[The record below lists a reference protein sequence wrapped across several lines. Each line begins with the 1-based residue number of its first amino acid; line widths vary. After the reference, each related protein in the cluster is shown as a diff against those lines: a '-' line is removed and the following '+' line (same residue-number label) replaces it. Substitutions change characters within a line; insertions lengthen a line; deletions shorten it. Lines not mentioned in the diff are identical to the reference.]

1 MVAIVG
7 EAGSRQMKL
16 ASALRRPLGRSS
28 FWIIPVLAALTFGV
42 SLVSA
47 QTATGRISGTV
58 LDPTGAAVP
67 DAKITFRGESSGA
80 TFSVVT
86 SSAGGYTAID
96 LPAGVYAVEVE
107 MPGFRRHLVHG
118 IKVDVATEASLP
130 PIRLEIGE
138 ITFVVE
144 VEGGVSQVQT
154 TTAEL
159 TSTVTSGQIADL
171 PLINRDPLGLIHLQA
186 GVVSAGRTATA
197 INGQRTSFSNVTLD
211 GINIQDNY
219 IRGNGLDFLP
229 NRTLL
234 DQVSEFTITTQNAN
248 SAVSGGSSHV
258 SFTTPSGGS
267 EYHGGLYWHNRNS
280 ALSAAEWFSN
290 RQGLPKPFLNQNQ
303 VGGSLGGPILKNK
316 LFFYTNYEAFRR
328 RSEALDNATIL
339 TAEARRGIFRYFDQ
353 NENLQQVNVLR
364 MQALQVDPAAR
375 AILDQIPGPDQI
387 NNFDVGDSDR
397 DQLRNTAGYRFLTRD
412 DSDRDAVTNRFDW
425 ALSAKHLVS
434 ATHQYTR
441 ERNQRPDAGNGYHRI
456 PVVEDFGHTNFLSL
470 AWRWSP
476 GPRWSN
482 ELRGGFN
489 LAPGDF
495 RTTENRGDTLLT
507 GFLFRNPVVNFAP
520 EGRYTDTFNF
530 MNNTAHQL
538 GNHSLRFGVQ
548 TQQVRVETFDSFET
562 LPTFVLNIEPQSQFA
577 LADRFFPGGI
587 DSNDFFDA
595 ERLLATLG
603 GIVGRAR
610 QTFNVTDRNSGFV
623 PVSDFRR
630 RYSLDSVALYFQDG
644 WRVTPRFTLNLG
656 LRWEYFGRFDERDG
670 LMLNPVSGPGGV
682 FDMLRSDAILDF
694 AGGEV
699 GRPLW
704 EADLNNYVPNVGI
717 AWDLFGDGRTAIR
730 AGYSINYVNDEV
742 MQAAQ
747 NATRANDGLQGRRR
761 EINLDLFLSGPL
773 LEIDTPEFKV
783 PRNVSENQALD
794 PLAALFTID
803 PRLRTPYVQQW
814 NFGIQHDLGWD
825 TVFEVRYVGNKG
837 TKLLRAFDFNQ
848 VVLRENGFLDDF
860 LRARSNGF
868 LAEAAGGFN
877 PEFDPEFNPGFNP
890 KFNPSIVGSQPLT
903 FFKLLKDKGLLS
915 DPTFQRLIK
924 RGEPGQL
931 AFLYIFNRFTEGTE
945 VDFRHNRNALV
956 TDMLTNF
963 SNSSYHAFQTEVR
976 RRAAEGLMF
985 QANYSFSKVLTDSSG
1000 TQVRFD
1006 PFLDIAQPDLER
1018 ARADFDL
1025 NHVFNLNFVYELPF
1039 AARLQNKPGLEKL
1052 IGGWTISSIFT
1063 WQSGAPV
1070 SILSGRGTI
1079 NRVGRGE
1086 NTAVSN
1092 LTKEQLDDIVGFRM
1106 TSDGPFFVAESAI
1119 NPLDGRGV
1127 APDSG
1132 EPEPFPGQAFFHPD
1146 SGEAGTLQRRMFSGP
1161 SALALNFA
1169 VNKTTRLTESQSV
1182 RFGASFSN
1190 FLNHPTFLSGD
1201 HILDATQFGRVTSTL
1216 TGARVIELHLRYSF

>member
-1 MVAIVG
+1 
-7 EAGSRQMKL
+7 MKL
-16 ASALRRPLGRSS
+16 AFALRRLFSGSHRVALPLAVFLLG
-28 FWIIPVLAALTFGV
+28 A

-58 LDPTGAAVP
+58 LDPTGAAVQ
-67 DAKITFRGESSGA
+67 DALITIRSESSGA
-80 TFSVVT
+80 SFSALT
-86 SSAGGYTAID
+86 SSAGGFTAID
-96 LPAGVYAVEVE
+96 LPAGYYAVEVE
-107 MPGFRRHLVHG
+107 VPGFRRHLVQS

-138 ITFVVE
+138 ITSVVE

-186 GVVSAGRTATA
+186 GVVSAGRAATA

-229 NRTLL
+229 SRTLL
-234 DQVSEFTITTQNAN
+234 DQVAEFTITTQNAN
-248 SAVSGGSSHV
+248 AAVSGGSSHV
-258 SFTTPSGGS
+258 SFTTPSGGT
-267 EYHGGLYWHNRNS
+267 EYHGSLYWHNRNS
-280 ALSAAEWFSN
+280 ALSAGEWFSN

-303 VGGSLGGPILKNK
+303 VGGSLGGPIIKNR
-316 LFFYTNYEAFRR
+316 LFFYTNYEAFRK
-328 RSEALDNATIL
+328 RSETLGNTRIL
-339 TAEARRGIFRYFDQ
+339 TAEARRGIFRYFDR

-364 MQALQVDPAAR
+364 MQALGVDPAAK
-375 AILDQIPGPDQI
+375 AVLDRIPGPDQI

-397 DQLRNTAGYRFLTRD
+397 DQLRNTAGYRFLVQND
-412 DSDRDAVTNRFDW
+412 GDRDATTNRLDYVI
-425 ALSAKHLVS
+425 SDEHLVS
-434 ATHQYTR
+434 GTYKYSR
-441 ERNQRPDAGNGYHRI
+441 EEGDRPDAGNGFHRV
-456 PVVEDFGHTNFLSL
+456 PVVKDFGHSKLVSVG
-470 AWRWSP
+470 WRWSP
-476 GPRWSN
+476 NPRWSN
-482 ELRGGFN
+482 ELRGGFH

-495 RTTENRGDTLLT
+495 RTTEDRGDMLLA
-507 GFLFRNPVVNFAP
+507 GFLFTNPVVNFDP
-520 EGRYTDTFNF
+520 QGRYTDTFNF
-530 MNNTAHQL
+530 MNNTVHQR

-548 TQQVRVETFDSFET
+548 TQQIRVETFNSGGT
-562 LPTFVLNIEPQSQFA
+562 LPTFLLNIEPDSQFA
-577 LADRFFPGGI
+577 LGTRFFPGRI
-587 DSNDFFDA
+587 DSNDFFAA

-603 GIVGRAR
+603 GIVGQAR
-610 QTFNVTDRNSGFV
+610 QTFNITDRNSGFV
-623 PVSDFRR
+623 PRSEFRR

-670 LMLNPVSGPGGV
+670 LMLNPVPGAGGV

-704 EADLNNYVPNVGI
+704 EADLNNYAPNVGV

-747 NATRANDGLQGRRR
+747 NATRANDGLQGPRR

-773 LEIDTPEFKV
+773 LEIGAPEFKV

-794 PLAALFTID
+794 PAAALFTID
-803 PRLRTPYVQQW
+803 PGLRTPYVQQW

-825 TVFEVRYVGNKG
+825 TIFEVRYVGNKG

-868 LAEAAGGFN
+868 LAEAADEFN
-877 PEFDPEFNPGFNP
+877 PEF
-890 KFNPSIVGSQPLT
+890 NPSIAGSQPLT
-903 FFKLLKDKGLLS
+903 FFPRLKMEGLLS

-945 VDFRHNRNALV
+945 VGFRHNRNALV

-963 SNSSYHAFQTEVR
+963 SNSSYHALQTEVR
-976 RRAAEGLMF
+976 RRAAEGLVF

-1018 ARADFDL
+1018 ARAEFDL

-1092 LTKEQLDDIVGFRM
+1092 LTREQLDEIVGFRM

-1132 EPEPFPGQAFFHPD
+1132 EPEPFPGQVFFHPD

-1161 SALALNFA
+1161 SALALDFA

>member
-1 MVAIVG
+1 
-7 EAGSRQMKL
+7 MKFALTPHRLLESLCLWTL
-16 ASALRRPLGRSS
+16 A
-28 FWIIPVLAALTFGV
+28 LAALTFGTPF
-42 SLVSA
+42 VSA

-58 LDPTGAAVP
+58 LDPTGAAVQ
-67 DAKITFRGESSGA
+67 DALITIRSESSGA

-86 SSAGGYTAID
+86 SSTGGFTAID
-96 LPAGVYAVEVE
+96 LPAGIHAVEVE
-107 MPGFRRHLVHG
+107 VPGFRRHLVQG

-138 ITFVVE
+138 ITVVVE

-186 GVVSAGRTATA
+186 GVVSAGRANTA

-234 DQVSEFTITTQNAN
+234 GQVSEFTITTQNAN
-248 SAVSGGSSHV
+248 AAVSGGSSHV

-267 EYHGGLYWHNRNS
+267 EYHGSLYWHNRNS

-290 RQGLPKPFLNQNQ
+290 RQRLPKPVLNQNQ
-303 VGGSLGGPILKNK
+303 LGGSLGGPIFKNK

-339 TAEARRGIFRYFDQ
+339 TAEARRGIFRYFDL
-353 NENLQQVNVLR
+353 NKNLRQVNVLR

-387 NNFDVGDSDR
+387 NNSDVGDSDS

-425 ALSAKHLVS
+425 TLSAKHLVS
-434 ATHQYTR
+434 ATYQYTR
-441 ERNQRPDAGNGYHRI
+441 ERNQRHDAGNGYHRI
-456 PVVEDFGHTNFLSL
+456 PVVQDFGHTNFLSL

-495 RTTENRGDTLLT
+495 RTTENRGDTLFT
-507 GFLFRNPVVNFAP
+507 GFLFRNPVVNFDP

-530 MNNTAHQL
+530 MNNTVHQR

-548 TQQVRVETFDSFET
+548 AQQIRVETFNSGGT
-562 LPTFVLNIEPQSQFA
+562 LPTFLLNIDPRSQFA
-577 LADRFFPGGI
+577 LGTRFFPGGI
-587 DSNDFFDA
+587 DSNDFFAA
-595 ERLLATLG
+595 EHLLATLG
-603 GIVGRAR
+603 GIVGQAE
-610 QTFNVTDRNSGFV
+610 QTFNITDRNSGFA
-623 PVSDFRR
+623 PGSEFRR

-656 LRWEYFGRFDERDG
+656 LRWDYFGRFEERDG
-670 LMLNPVSGPGGV
+670 LMLNPVAGAGGV

-704 EADLNNYVPNVGI
+704 EADLNNYAPNIGI

-730 AGYSINYVNDEV
+730 AGYSINYVNDET
-742 MQAAQ
+742 MRAAE
-747 NATRANDGLQGRRR
+747 NATIANDGLQQTAR

-794 PLAALFTID
+794 PGAALFTID

-868 LAEAAGGFN
+868 LAQAQMGEFN
-877 PEFDPEFNPGFNP
+877 PEFNPA
-890 KFNPSIVGSQPLT
+890 IVGSQSLT
-903 FFKLLKDKGLLS
+903 FFRELKDKGLLS
-915 DPTFQRLIK
+915 DPTIQEPIK
-924 RGEPGQL
+924 RGEPGAL
-931 AFLYIFNRFTEGTE
+931 AFLYIFNGFTEGTE
-945 VDFRHNRNALV
+945 V
-956 TDMLTNF
+956 
-963 SNSSYHAFQTEVR
+963 
-976 RRAAEGLMF
+976 GC
-985 QANYSFSKVLTDSSG
+985 
-1000 TQVRFD
+1000 
-1006 PFLDIAQPDLER
+1006 
-1018 ARADFDL
+1018 
-1025 NHVFNLNFVYELPF
+1025 
-1039 AARLQNKPGLEKL
+1039 
-1052 IGGWTISSIFT
+1052 
-1063 WQSGAPV
+1063 
-1070 SILSGRGTI
+1070 
-1079 NRVGRGE
+1079 
-1086 NTAVSN
+1086 
-1092 LTKEQLDDIVGFRM
+1092 
-1106 TSDGPFFVAESAI
+1106 
-1119 NPLDGRGV
+1119 
-1127 APDSG
+1127 
-1132 EPEPFPGQAFFHPD
+1132 
-1146 SGEAGTLQRRMFSGP
+1146 
-1161 SALALNFA
+1161 
-1169 VNKTTRLTESQSV
+1169 
-1182 RFGASFSN
+1182 
-1190 FLNHPTFLSGD
+1190 
-1201 HILDATQFGRVTSTL
+1201 
-1216 TGARVIELHLRYSF
+1216 

>member
-1 MVAIVG
+1 
-7 EAGSRQMKL
+7 MKL
-16 ASALRRPLGRSS
+16 AFALRRLFSGSHRVALPLAV
-28 FWIIPVLAALTFGV
+28 FLLGV

-58 LDPTGAAVP
+58 LDPTGAAVQ
-67 DAKITFRGESSGA
+67 DALITIRSEASGA

-86 SSAGGYTAID
+86 SSAGGFTAID
-96 LPAGVYAVEVE
+96 LPAGIYAVEVE
-107 MPGFRRHLVHG
+107 VPGFRRHVVQSV
-118 IKVDVATEASLP
+118 KVDVATETSLP

-138 ITFVVE
+138 ITVVVE

-159 TSTVTSGQIADL
+159 TSTVTSGQIVDL

-186 GVVSAGRTATA
+186 GVVSAGRANTA

-234 DQVSEFTITTQNAN
+234 DQVAEFTITTQNAN
-248 SAVSGGSSHV
+248 AAVSGGSSHV
-258 SFTTPSGGS
+258 SFTTQSGGS
-267 EYHGGLYWHNRNS
+267 EYHGSLYWHNRNS

-290 RQGLPKPFLNQNQ
+290 RQGLPKPTLNQNQ
-303 VGGSLGGPILKNK
+303 LGGSLGGPILKNK

-328 RSEALDNATIL
+328 LSEALDNAEIL

-375 AILDQIPGPDQI
+375 VILDQIPGPDQI

-397 DQLRNTAGYRFLTRD
+397 DQLRNTAGYRFLTRN

-425 ALSAKHLVS
+425 TLSAKHLVS
-434 ATHQYTR
+434 ATYQYTR

-456 PVVEDFGHTNFLSL
+456 PVVQDFGHTNFLSL

-495 RTTENRGDTLLT
+495 RTSENRGDVLLT
-507 GFLFRNPVVNFAP
+507 GFLFRNPVVNFDP
-520 EGRYTDTFNF
+520 QGRYTDTFNF
-530 MNNTAHQL
+530 MNNTAHQR

-548 TQQVRVETFDSFET
+548 TQQVRVETFDSFGT
-562 LPTFVLNIEPQSQFA
+562 LPTFSLNIEPDSQFA
-577 LADRFFPGGI
+577 LATRFFPGRI
-587 DSNDFFDA
+587 DSNDFFAA

-603 GIVGRAR
+603 GIVGQAR
-610 QTFNVTDRNSGFV
+610 QTFNITDRNSGFV
-623 PVSDFRR
+623 PGSEFRR
-630 RYSLDSVALYFQDG
+630 RYALDSVALYFQDG

-670 LMLNPVSGPGGV
+670 LMLNPVSRPGGI

-694 AGGEV
+694 AGSEV

-742 MQAAQ
+742 TQAAQ
-747 NATRANDGLQGRRR
+747 NATRANDGLQGTAR
-761 EINLDLFLSGPL
+761 EINLDLFLSGAL
-773 LEIDTPEFKV
+773 LEIDTPEFRV

-848 VVLRENGFLDDF
+848 VILRENGFLEDF

-868 LAEAAGGFN
+868 LAEARTGEFN
-877 PEFDPEFNPGFNP
+877 PEFDAG
-890 KFNPSIVGSQPLT
+890 IAGSRPLT
-903 FFKLLKDKGLLS
+903 FSPRLDQEGLLS
-915 DPTFQRLIK
+915 DPTFQGLIK
-924 RGEPGQL
+924 RGEPGGL
-931 AFLYIFNRFTEGTE
+931 AFLYIFNGFTEGTD
-945 VDFRHNRNALV
+945 VGFRRNRNALV

-963 SNSSYHAFQTEVR
+963 SNSSYHALQTEVR
-976 RRAAEGLMF
+976 RRAAEGLVF

-1018 ARADFDL
+1018 ARAEFDL

-1039 AARLQNKPGLEKL
+1039 GPDRRWNKSRLEKL

-1092 LTKEQLDDIVGFRM
+1092 LTREQLDEIVGFRM
-1106 TSDGPFFVAESAI
+1106 TADGPFFIAESAI
-1119 NPLDGRGV
+1119 NPLDRRAV
-1127 APDSG
+1127 APDSA
-1132 EPEPFPGQAFFHPD
+1132 EREPFPGQVFFHPD
-1146 SGEAGTLQRRMFSGP
+1146 PGEAGTLQRRLFSGP
-1161 SALALNFA
+1161 SALALDFA
-1169 VNKTTRLTESQSV
+1169 LNKTTRLTESQSV
-1182 RFGASFSN
+1182 RFGARFSN

-1201 HILDATQFGRVTSTL
+1201 HFLDATQFGRVTSSL

>member
-1 MVAIVG
+1 
-7 EAGSRQMKL
+7 MKL
-16 ASALRRPLGRSS
+16 SFAPRRLFSGSHRVALPLAVFLLGAS
-28 FWIIPVLAALTFGV
+28 LA
-42 SLVSA
+42 SA

-58 LDPTGAAVP
+58 LDPTGAAVQ
-67 DAKITFRGESSGA
+67 DALITIRSEASGA

-86 SSAGGYTAID
+86 SSTGGFTAID
-96 LPAGVYAVEVE
+96 LPAGHYGVEVE
-107 MPGFRRHLVHG
+107 VPGFRRHVVHG

-138 ITFVVE
+138 ISVVVE

-186 GVVSAGRTATA
+186 GVVSAGRANTA

-248 SAVSGGSSHV
+248 AAVSGGSSHV
-258 SFTTPSGGS
+258 SFTTRSGGT
-267 EYHGGLYWHNRNS
+267 EYHGSLYWHNRNS

-290 RQGLPKPFLNQNQ
+290 RQGLPKPVLNQNQ
-303 VGGSLGGPILKNK
+303 LGGSLGGPILKNK

-339 TAEARRGIFRYFDQ
+339 TAEARRGIFRYFDR
-353 NENLQQVNVLR
+353 NKNLQQVNVLR
-364 MQALQVDPAAR
+364 MQALQIDPAAKTV
-375 AILDQIPGPDQI
+375 LDQIPGPDQI
-387 NNFDVGDSDR
+387 NNSDVGDSSR

-425 ALSAKHLVS
+425 TLSAEHLVS
-434 ATHQYTR
+434 ATYKYTR
-441 ERNQRPDAGNGYHRI
+441 ERNQRPDSGNGYNRI
-456 PVVEDFGHTNFLSL
+456 PVVENFGHTNFLSVG
-470 AWRWSP
+470 WRWSP

-482 ELRGGFN
+482 ELRGGFS
-489 LAPGDF
+489 LAPVEF
-495 RTTENRGDTLLT
+495 RTTESRGDRLLT
-507 GFLFRNPVVNFAP
+507 GFLFTNPVVNFDP

-530 MNNTAHQL
+530 MNNTAHQR

-548 TQQVRVETFDSFET
+548 TQQVRVETFDSFEI
-562 LPTFVLNIEPQSQFA
+562 LPTFLLNIDPKSQFA
-577 LADRFFPGGI
+577 LGTRFFPGGI
-587 DSNDFFDA
+587 DSNDFFAA
-595 ERLLATLG
+595 ERLLANLG
-603 GIVGRAR
+603 GIVGQAE
-610 QTFNVTDRNSGFV
+610 QAFNITDRNSGFV
-623 PVSDFRR
+623 PGSEFRR

-656 LRWEYFGRFDERDG
+656 LRWDYFGRFEERDG
-670 LMLNPVSGPGGV
+670 LMLNPVAGAGGV
-682 FDMLRSDAILDF
+682 FDMLRSDATLDF

-704 EADLNNYVPNVGI
+704 DADFNNYAPNAGI

-747 NATRANDGLQGRRR
+747 NATRANNGLRGLAR

-773 LEIDTPEFKV
+773 LEVETPEFKV

-794 PLAALFTID
+794 PFAALFTID

-825 TVFEVRYVGNKG
+825 TIFEVRYVGNKG

-848 VVLRENGFLDDF
+848 VIIRENGFLDDF

-868 LAEAAGGFN
+868 LAEAQMGEFN
-877 PEFDPEFNPGFNP
+877 PEFDAG
-890 KFNPSIVGSQPLT
+890 IAGSRPLT
-903 FFKLLKDKGLLS
+903 FFPRLDQEGLLS
-915 DPTFQRLIK
+915 DPSIQERIK
-924 RGEPGQL
+924 RGEPGHL
-931 AFLYIFNRFTEGTE
+931 AFLYIFNRLTEGSE
-945 VDFRHNRNALV
+945 VGFRHNRNALV

-963 SNSSYHAFQTEVR
+963 SNSSYHALQTEVR
-976 RRAAEGLMF
+976 RRAAEGLVF

-1018 ARADFDL
+1018 ARAEFDL

-1039 AARLQNKPGLEKL
+1039 AARLQNRPGLEKL

-1092 LTKEQLDDIVGFRM
+1092 LTKKQLDEIVGFRM

-1119 NPLDGRGV
+1119 NPLDRRGV
-1127 APDSG
+1127 GPDSG
-1132 EPEPFPGQAFFHPD
+1132 EPEPFPGQVFFHPD
-1146 SGEAGTLQRRMFSGP
+1146 PGEAGTLQRRMFSGP

-1190 FLNHPTFLSGD
+1190 FLNHPTFLSRD